1 MIKLFKK
8 FHIHPVFWVV
18 LAGGL
23 LTGHVWDIV
32 TVFFIVM
39 VHEMGHACVASYF
52 KWRITAIELLPFG
65 GVAKVDE
72 HGNRPFKEELL
83 VTLAGPIQH
92 LWLPGISYLL
102 LRTPFWNVDN
112 HVVFLTANTTILIFN
127 LLPIWP
133 LDGGKF
139 LFLLLSKCFP
149 FKKAFRSALL
159 LSLFFLLA
167 LATAFTLYRP
177 ASLNFIVV
185 VIFIGFSIYQEWKH
199 QKVVFMRFLL
209 ERWRTR
215 PFTRRRVRTLMAE
228 PDWPIWMVFDLFFK
242 DNSHHILLTSREHSV
257 IHESTLLEAYFGGK
271 QIDHKLGEFINVS

>member
-1 MIKLFKK
+1 LINLIKKI
-8 FHIHPVFWVV
+8 HIHPVFWVV
-18 LAGGL
+18 LGGGL

-39 VHEMGHACVASYF
+39 VHELGHVSLASYF

-72 HGNRPFKEELL
+72 HGNRPFIEEFL

-92 LWLPGISYLL
+92 LWLPGVSTLL
-102 LRTPFWNVDN
+102 LKTSFWNMDN
-112 HVVFLTANTTILIFN
+112 HHMFLTANTTILLFN

-139 LFLLLSKCFP
+139 MFLLLSKRLP
-149 FKKAFRSALL
+149 FKKAFRTALL

-167 LATAFTLYRP
+167 LVTAFSLDRS
-177 ASLNFIVV
+177 ASINFIVV

-215 PFTRRRVRTLMAE
+215 PVTRRRVRTLMAE
-228 PDWPIWMVFDLFFK
+228 PDWPIWVVFDLFFK
-242 DNSHHILLTSREHSV
+242 DNAHHILLKSREHTL

>member
-1 MIKLFKK
+1 LINFLKK
-8 FHIHPVFWVV
+8 IHIHPVFWVV
-18 LAGGL
+18 LGGGF

-39 VHEMGHACVASYF
+39 VHELGHASMASYF

-72 HGNRPFKEELL
+72 HGNRPFKEEFL

-92 LWLPGISYLL
+92 LWLPGVSYLL
-102 LRTPFWNVDN
+102 LKTPFWNTDN
-112 HVVFLTANTTILIFN
+112 HLMFLTANATILCFN

-139 LFLLLSKCFP
+139 LFLLLSKQLP
-149 FKKAFRSALL
+149 FKKAFRSTLL
-159 LSLFFLLA
+159 LSLFLLFI
-167 LATAFTLYRP
+167 LATVLTIYRP
-177 ASLNFIVV
+177 TSLNFIVV
-185 VIFIGFSIYQEWKH
+185 VFFIGFSIYQEWTH

-215 PFTRRRVRTLMAE
+215 PVTRRRVRTLMAE

-242 DNSHHILLTSREHSV
+242 DNSHHILLKSREHHV

-271 QIDHKLGEFINVS
+271 HIDYKLGEFIHVS